1 VVATSKGYQAG
12 KALAAI
18 LASLWE
24 GAMSGDWGGVVNV
37 NTMSTAK
44 NRKIASK
51 NRKIA
56 SKNRKIAISAKTH
69 LYSMGN

>member
-1 VVATSKGYQAG
+1 VVAAFKRCQAG
-12 KALAAI
+12 KAQTAI

-37 NTMSTAK
+37 KTMSTAK

-56 SKNRKIAISAKTH
+56 SKNRKIAI
-69 LYSMGN
+69 